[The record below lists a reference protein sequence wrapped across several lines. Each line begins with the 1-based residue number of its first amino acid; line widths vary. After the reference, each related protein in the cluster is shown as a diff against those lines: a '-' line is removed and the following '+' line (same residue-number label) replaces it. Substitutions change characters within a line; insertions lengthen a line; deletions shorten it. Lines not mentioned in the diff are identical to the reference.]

1 MEEADLVNPVSVN
14 QQTLSLSP
22 LEVEEIISMFLDS
35 RHIQKAYCQICHL
48 WECGTQSSE
57 GSVHFTVTIFPTE
70 DMNKVVVE
78 FQRISGSSLVFGSIF
93 RDFKWKREYSEEES
107 GGGIRTITEPPSLPT
122 MESQKAIEALR
133 CWLDLDPLE
142 AATAIESIDDPEV
155 GSLPAFRL
163 LKMEAI
169 QERTE
174 LKKDLSQI
182 MADHMHLHRNL
193 TMGAREGGAVGG
205 HENN

>member
-1 MEEADLVNPVSVN
+1 VYLKNFNMENEFDNPSTYWDDPMNPVSVN

-22 LEVEEIISMFLDS
+22 HEVEKIISLFLDS
-35 RHIQKAYCQICHL
+35 RHIQKAYCPLCHL
-48 WECGTQSSE
+48 WECTTQSSE

-70 DMNKVVVE
+70 DPKKVIVE

-93 RDFKWKREYSEEES
+93 RDFKWNREHSEES
-107 GGGIRTITEPPSLPT
+107 GSDLPKIREPPVLPI

-142 AATAIESIDDPEV
+142 AATAIGSIDDSEV
-155 GSLPAFRL
+155 GYLPAFKL

-169 QERTE
+169 QERAE
-174 LKKDLSQI
+174 LEKDLTQM
-182 MADHMHLHRNL
+182 MADHVHHHRNL
-193 TMGAREGGAVGG
+193 T
-205 HENN
+205 